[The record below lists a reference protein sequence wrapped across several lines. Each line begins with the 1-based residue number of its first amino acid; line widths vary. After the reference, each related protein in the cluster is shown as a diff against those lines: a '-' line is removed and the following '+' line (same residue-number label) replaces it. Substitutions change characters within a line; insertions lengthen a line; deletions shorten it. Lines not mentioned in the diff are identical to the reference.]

1 MTGLTRQPR
10 TQKDIERET
19 WCAQLWASVMREV
32 HIVFDLMCDTSTCW
46 HRQWLSG
53 RRRFGGGVVSGTRAV
68 DHQKI
73 GAKQSLQSLERW
85 PQERS
90 LTPFDHIFIV
100 ILHGP
105 LRFREESGSG
115 CARSWSDA
123 LGYPANQTGLARTL
137 WSGHSSKLSFSV
149 VFFFRHFFLHRYLEV
164 RWCELRSI
172 HGHRQSQQQ
181 RSAC

>member
-1 MTGLTRQPR
+1 M
-10 TQKDIERET
+10 
-19 WCAQLWASVMREV
+19 
-32 HIVFDLMCDTSTCW
+32 FDLMCDTSTCW

-68 DHQKI
+68 DHQKN
-73 GAKQSLQSLERW
+73 GSKHSLQSLERW

-115 CARSWSDA
+115 CARSWSGA
-123 LGYPANQTGLARTL
+123 LDYPANQTGLSRTL
-137 WSGHSSKLSFSV
+137 WSGHAPKLSFSV
-149 VFFFRHFFLHRYLEV
+149 VFFFSGISSCTDTSRFVGVNFVPSMVTVNLSNNALHADHVVLFYLL
-164 RWCELRSI
+164 CDDDPHLRNNEQKTS
-172 HGHRQSQQQ
+172 
-181 RSAC
+181 

>member
-1 MTGLTRQPR
+1 MTGLDTTAQN
-10 TQKDIERET
+10 TKKNIARET
-19 WCAQLWASVMREV
+19 WCAQLWASVIREV
-32 HIVFDLMCDTSTCW
+32 HVVFDLMCDTSTCS

-53 RRRFGGGVVSGTRAV
+53 RRRFGGGVVSGTPFV

-85 PQERS
+85 PHERS

-115 CARSWSDA
+115 CARSWSGA
-123 LGYPANQTGLARTL
+123 LGFSMRTTRV
-137 WSGHSSKLSFSV
+137 GHVLFGAGHASKLSFSV
-149 VFFFRHFFLHRYLEV
+149 FFFPTFLLAQIPRGSLV
-164 RWCELRSI
+164 
-172 HGHRQSQQQ
+172 
-181 RSAC
+181 

>member
-1 MTGLTRQPR
+1 MTGLDTTAQN
-10 TQKDIERET
+10 TKDIERET
-19 WCAQLWASVMREV
+19 WCAQFWASVIREV
-32 HIVFDLMCDTSTCW
+32 HVVFDLMCDISTCW
-46 HRQWLSG
+46 YRQWVSG
-53 RRRFGGGVVSGTRAV
+53 RRRFGGGVVSGTWAV

-115 CARSWSDA
+115 CAHSWSGA
-123 LGYPANQTGLARTL
+123 LGTILRTKRV
-137 WSGHSSKLSFSV
+137 GHVLFGAGHASKLSSSV
-149 VFFFRHFFLHRYLEV
+149 LLLFF
-164 RWCELRSI
+164 
-172 HGHRQSQQQ
+172 
-181 RSAC
+181 